1 MPVLW
6 VWPITRKAIPLST
19 ENLDTHADIDAE
31 DGCEPFGMSDIAPD
45 ALKAMILTSL
55 DDDQAE
61 DVVCIDLAGKSSL
74 ADAIIVASGR
84 SQRHVAAI
92 ADHILRKIK
101 DSGAGRARVEGLPNA
116 DWVLIDA
123 GDIVAHIF
131 RPEVRAFYAIERI
144 WTGETRHA
152 AGAA

>member
-1 MPVLW
+1 MPTQTL
-6 VWPITRKAIPLST
+6 K
-19 ENLDTHADIDAE
+19 DI
-31 DGCEPFGMSDIAPD
+31 
-45 ALKAMILTSL
+45 ILTSL

-61 DVVCIDLAGKSSL
+61 DIVCIDLAGKSSI
-74 ADAIIVASGR
+74 ADAIVVASGR
-84 SQRHVAAI
+84 SHRHVAAI
-92 ADHILRKIK
+92 ADHILRKLK
-101 DSGAGRARVEGLPNA
+101 EAGAGKARVEGLPNA

>member
-1 MPVLW
+1 MT
-6 VWPITRKAIPLST
+6 PI
-19 ENLDTHADIDAE
+19 
-31 DGCEPFGMSDIAPD
+31 
-45 ALKAMILTSL
+45 LKDLILTSL
-55 DDDQAE
+55 DEDQAE
-61 DVVCIDLAGKSSL
+61 DVLYIDLKGKSSV
-74 ADAIIVASGR
+74 ADAIIIASGR

-92 ADHILRKIK
+92 ADHIVRKLK
-101 DSGAGRARVEGLPNA
+101 EAGVGKARVEGLPNA

-123 GDIVAHIF
+123 GDIIAHVF

>member
-1 MPVLW
+1 ML
-6 VWPITRKAIPLST
+6 A
-19 ENLDTHADIDAE
+19 
-31 DGCEPFGMSDIAPD
+31 
-45 ALKAMILTSL
+45 SL

-61 DVVCIDLAGKSSL
+61 DVLCIDLTGKSSI

-92 ADHILRKIK
+92 ADHIVRKLK
-101 DSGAGRARVEGLPNA
+101 DAGVGKARVEGLPNA

>member
-1 MPVLW
+1 MTDSESDDELDYSADFISDDEEASEILNTSGLEPHELKDL
-6 VWPITRKAIPLST
+6 ILS
-19 ENLDTHADIDAE
+19 
-31 DGCEPFGMSDIAPD
+31 
-45 ALKAMILTSL
+45 SL
-55 DDDQAE
+55 DEDQAE

-84 SQRHVAAI
+84 SHRHVAAI
-92 ADHILRKIK
+92 ADHIVRKLK
-101 DSGAGRARVEGLPNA
+101 DAGVGRARVEGLPNA

-123 GDIVAHIF
+123 GDVVAHVF

>member
-1 MPVLW
+1 LAAADAFDDHEASDEVPEEAFDVSGLEPSVL
-6 VWPITRKAIPLST
+6 K
-19 ENLDTHADIDAE
+19 D
-31 DGCEPFGMSDIAPD
+31 
-45 ALKAMILTSL
+45 MILASL
-55 DDDQAE
+55 DEDQAE
-61 DVVCIDLAGKSSL
+61 DVICIDLAGKSSL

-84 SQRHVAAI
+84 SHRHVAAI
-92 ADHILRKIK
+92 ADHIVRKLK
-101 DSGAGRARVEGLPNA
+101 DAGVGRARVEGLPNA

-123 GDIVAHIF
+123 GDVVAHVF

>member
-1 MPVLW
+1 MG
-6 VWPITRKAIPLST
+6 TY
-19 ENLDTHADIDAE
+19 ENAFDDDYDGSSDVAAE
-31 DGCEPFGMSDIAPD
+31 SYNVSGMEPSE
-45 ALKAMILTSL
+45 LKNLILNSL
-55 DDDQAE
+55 DEDQAE
-61 DVVCIDLAGKSSL
+61 DIVCIDLAGKSSL

-84 SQRHVAAI
+84 SHRHVAAI
-92 ADHILRKIK
+92 ADHIVRKLK
-101 DSGAGRARVEGLPNA
+101 DAGIGRARVEGLPNA

-123 GDIVAHIF
+123 GDVVAHVF

>member
-1 MPVLW
+1 MNPHDG
-6 VWPITRKAIPLST
+6 A
-19 ENLDTHADIDAE
+19 ENAFDDDHDEMAEAPADSFNVA
-31 DGCEPFGMSDIAPD
+31 GMEPSE
-45 ALKAMILTSL
+45 LKDLILASL

-84 SQRHVAAI
+84 SHRHVAAI
-92 ADHILRKIK
+92 ADHIVRKLK
-101 DSGAGRARVEGLPNA
+101 DAGIGRARVEGLPNA

-123 GDIVAHIF
+123 GDVVAHVF

>member
-1 MPVLW
+1 VPRK
-6 VWPITRKAIPLST
+6 RKASPLST
-19 ENLDTHADIDAE
+19 DTHDLHAE
-31 DGCEPFGMSDIAPD
+31 NDPEDRAETFAMSDIEPD
-45 ALKAMILTSL
+45 ALKAMILSSL

-61 DVVCIDLAGKSSL
+61 DVVCIDLTGKSSL

-92 ADHILRKIK
+92 ADHIVRKLK

-152 AGAA
+152 VGAA